1 VLTLKNLVESKACGS
16 IFLLCILTGCTTGP
30 ILAGAR
36 VEFPNRKFSVL
47 TPPVDWE
54 LTKPENQ
61 GEVVAWRNRATKSRI
76 AISADEE
83 APKAVAKVA
92 EKLAEKFPIYP
103 VVSQFFRGERYKG
116 NVIPPTEQ
124 KEVDLGGRTFYRVI
138 TDLEISP
145 VEGLQ
150 VKMKVVRYWLLTEK
164 FYYNLSLATLAGYY
178 EKEQHILEQM
188 ARSFTPLE

>member
-1 VLTLKNLVESKACGS
+1 MLTLKNLVKSKACGS

-54 LTKPENQ
+54 LTKPENP
-61 GEVVAWRNRATKSRI
+61 GEVVAWHNRATKSRI

-92 EKLAEKFPIYP
+92 EKLPFYP
-103 VVSQFFRGERYKG
+103 AATFHYFRERYEGK
-116 NVIPPTEQ
+116 VIPPTEQ
-124 KEVDLGGRTFYRVI
+124 KEVEIEGRRFYRVI

-150 VKMKVVRYWLLTEK
+150 VKMKIVRYWLMTEK